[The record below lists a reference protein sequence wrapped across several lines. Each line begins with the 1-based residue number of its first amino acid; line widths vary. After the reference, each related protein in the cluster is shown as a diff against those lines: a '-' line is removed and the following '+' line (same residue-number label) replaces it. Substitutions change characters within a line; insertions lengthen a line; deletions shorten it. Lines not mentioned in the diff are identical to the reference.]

1 LKKNLVYPVILSD
14 FFQKPEMLNRDY
26 LIGDR
31 AVFYTTPTPRADRAV
46 FYTTPTPRAEF
57 HINASSPFPDFYL
70 EISGRTLNGFK
81 ISIGDQFDV

>member
-26 LIGDR
+26 LIG
-31 AVFYTTPTPRADRAV
+31 DRAV

>member
-1 LKKNLVYPVILSD
+1 MTRISSLIEV
-14 FFQKPEMLNRDY
+14 DY

-31 AVFYTTPTPRADRAV
+31 AVFHTTPAPG
-46 FYTTPTPRAEF
+46 AEF
-57 HINASSPFPDFYL
+57 HIDASGPFLYLYL